1 MEFMKEQKKY
11 DSFDITLLLKE
22 SESGSEQKYVLESMN
37 DREEQSTE
45 LKSAYRK
52 ALNAEDKSGDDR

>member
-1 MEFMKEQKKY
+1 MKEQKKY